1 MSKCTARNHTA
12 IYKDVEYNQT
22 VAEWAELVGRSRTH
36 LYDKMSLAESKVVPL
51 AERMQFAIDQ
61 KSRYRTVGTSKDH
74 VNVKKRAAKEAEVTS
89 DYGLVLRKMAI
100 GARASVRIRG

>member
-1 MSKCTARNHTA
+1 MSKSKLAREHKA
-12 IYKDVEYNQT
+12 VFEDVEYNQT
-22 VAEWAELVGRSRTH
+22 VAKWAELVGRSRTH

-61 KSRYRTVGTSKDH
+61 KSRYRTAGTSKDH
-74 VNVKKRAAKEAEVTS
+74 VNVKKRAAKEAEVAA

-100 GARASVRIRG
+100 GLRHEH